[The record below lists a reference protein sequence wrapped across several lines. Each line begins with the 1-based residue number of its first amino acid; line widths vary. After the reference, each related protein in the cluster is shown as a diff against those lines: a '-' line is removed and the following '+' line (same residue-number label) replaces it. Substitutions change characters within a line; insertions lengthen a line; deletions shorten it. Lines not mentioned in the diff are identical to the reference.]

1 MVSSG
6 YFVKVEDY
14 CLGNSCLKQ
23 NGFEAQIDSGSSF
36 TYIPYEAYKL
46 VVAEVLSFLL
56 PFPAAPFSPHSLP
69 FPFNICGLCSLP
81 DGLGDALIFH
91 GSLKNK

>member
-69 FPFNICGLCSLP
+69 FPFEFFL
-81 DGLGDALIFH
+81 ALISVVCVHF
-91 GSLKNK
+91 LMVLVMF